1 MSHFFRRPNN
11 NTPLIFSSCLIM
23 FFQWPTAYKN
33 AENADVNIL
42 SFAYQRQIVNEEF
55 NLSKSEIR
63 LPNVLIAS
71 RVNLLK
77 DKLDTYFVILNSI
90 NFRLAAT

>member
-1 MSHFFRRPNN
+1 
-11 NTPLIFSSCLIM
+11 M
-23 FFQWPTAYKN
+23 FFQLPTAYKN

-42 SFAYQRQIVNEEF
+42 SFACHRQIGNEEF

-71 RVNLLK
+71 T
-77 DKLDTYFVILNSI
+77 DK
-90 NFRLAAT
+90 NF